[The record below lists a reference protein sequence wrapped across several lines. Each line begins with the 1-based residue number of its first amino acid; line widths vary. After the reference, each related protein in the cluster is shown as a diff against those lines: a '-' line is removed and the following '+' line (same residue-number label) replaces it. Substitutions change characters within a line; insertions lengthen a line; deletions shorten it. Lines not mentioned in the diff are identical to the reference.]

1 MVQDLIS
8 EKRFLSII
16 IPTYNEAENILKL
29 LDAIRYHL
37 PTDVSAEIIIV
48 KIFIENAELKLFV
61 GRGGIV

>member
-37 PTDVSAEIIIV
+37 PIDVSAEIIIV
-48 KIFIENAELKLFV
+48 DDNSSDGTGTWLKD
-61 GRGGIV
+61 IYKA